1 LPIRREASASP
12 STSTGKI
19 DWLALPEGNLSSAVE
34 AEIRDLLVAAFPE
47 FADFF
52 SRASYRGSVP
62 EYRLLG
68 RTATG
73 ELVAHL
79 EFGCRQALVGA
90 EPVSIVGIGAV
101 AVHPRA
107 QGRGIGK
114 RMFGALSQHAIRAR
128 LGDFGFLEC
137 REAVAG
143 FYERVGFNRVQQTC
157 TSLDH
162 ESLEWETYD
171 GPVMVL
177 PLTKPMAVWPT
188 AGDVNLRGMSW

>member
-1 LPIRREASASP
+1 
-12 STSTGKI
+12 
-19 DWLALPEGNLSSAVE
+19 LPEGNLSASVE
-34 AEIRDLLVAAFPE
+34 AEIRELLVTAFPE

-52 SRASYRGSVP
+52 SRSSYRGSVP

-68 RTATG
+68 RTANG
-73 ELVAHL
+73 QLVAHL

-107 QGRGIGK
+107 QGRGIGT
-114 RMFGALSQHAIRAR
+114 RMFGALSRYAIQER
-128 LGDFGFLEC
+128 LADFGFLEC

>member
-1 LPIRREASASP
+1 LP
-12 STSTGKI
+12 STSTGKV
-19 DWLALPEGNLSSAVE
+19 DWLALAEGNLSPALE
-34 AEIRDLLVAAFPE
+34 AEIRDLLVTAFPE

-52 SRASYRGSVP
+52 SRSSYRGSVP

-90 EPVSIVGIGAV
+90 EPVNIVGIGAV

-114 RMFGALSQHAIRAR
+114 RMFGTLSQYAIRAR

-137 REAVAG
+137 RESVAG
-143 FYERVGFNRVQQTC
+143 FYERVGFNRVRQAC

-171 GPVMVL
+171 GPVMVM
-177 PLTKPMAVWPT
+177 PLTKPMAAWPA
-188 AGDVNLRGMSW
+188 AGDVNLRGKSW